1 MKKFLSLV
9 LALVMTMSL
18 VTVSAGAK
26 DFTDDG
32 EITYKEAVDVISAIG
47 VVDGY
52 SDGDFR
58 PDDVLTRGAAA
69 KIICNLILGPTTASA
84 LSADT
89 APFKDVPINNT
100 FAGYIT
106 YCSQQKIINGYGD
119 GTFRPTGTLSGNAFM
134 KMLLGAL
141 GYDSSVE
148 GYTGA
153 NWSVAVI
160 KQAVGIGL
168 DDGNDEFVGSK
179 AVTRQEAALY
189 AFNMLQ
195 ATMVEYDAKTTVDVN
210 GATVTVAGDK
220 AKEVSNTAS
229 NETIDDDNKMQFAE
243 KYFDKLTLN
252 DDGSDPFSRP
262 SNVWR
267 FKGEKVGTYAKT
279 PDVTYSKNVELGDI
293 YKDLELSE
301 KDTADVYVNGI
312 EGDAVVVSK
321 ANEVKIASDNGNKGK
336 VDTGSTVEVFYD
348 EDNNDVTICVIDN
361 YVGTVSKTV
370 EAKGNADRYV
380 VIANESDTSIPSYN
394 NEYETAETF
403 GDDTVVL
410 FTYSELDKEI
420 QTVVAAES
428 VAGTMTR
435 KEDNTTTGKKV
446 TLADNAYP
454 VAKNVGYDGFTFAS
468 MTVDSEYTAYLDQY
482 GNAIYF
488 VEEEFVPE
496 DYALITAIE
505 GNANDSNFASNRVK
519 LLTGAGEIKTYD
531 TDKNYTS
538 VSNGAFKAGMIVTY
552 KVDEDKEVKLSKT
565 STSGQTV
572 GLGYFADDGDFIMEN
587 GKAAIQ
593 VNNTK
598 NAVYANSKTVFVIYD
613 GDDYKVYTGINNA
626 PTVMSDDG
634 STQGTVGFTGYCKTN
649 GMLTIA
655 FIDASDAETFYNSK
669 TVVFLAG
676 DSKSDR
682 VTTSDGTYYEYNAVV
697 DGKIVDGVIKID
709 VNANYSVGVND
720 SGRTHSDTNYMFN
733 GVNFDKYD
741 IGTSFNSFATD
752 DTAVYTGTVKLS
764 GDYTIGFGTDDK
776 NPDVRY
782 TVAEDAKIFYV
793 NDDGEISEATL
804 NSIKT
809 DKDDT
814 AMMVLEDGQITYL
827 FVQEVTEG
835 VNDIPVDNK
844 KGNVTTE
851 LNGSKADATYTVAS
865 NGTLRVSVDY
875 TAPDFAVDNTT
886 VTFDLEVY
894 ADGKYYGTIN
904 NFANGVALSN
914 STMRVAKADLGYPD
928 DEALTFKIVNEKV
941 GAVEAK
947 YYDGTTD
954 ITAKMV
960 ADGSSASLVTAP
972 SSATLDIK
980 YASSDSG
987 KAVKATVSGATVSG
1001 AAITEQTLSHGSG
1014 VYAAAVSTA
1023 SATGKDYVKVNVTG
1037 LGSLVETYSI
1047 TGEATDLVGTG
1058 SQSGALLT
1066 TFQGAVSG
1074 ETAKLKLTVSK
1085 NTSIS
1090 AGSSVTLKMA
1100 LDTTSV
1106 APAYDVTVKVN
1117 GQTFTG
1123 KTNGTTNV
1131 DLGVISNIQG
1141 DLKIMNAD
1149 VTLVPV
1155 EKIAVTSASWDGA
1168 STVTLTFNRP
1178 VEATSG
1184 ETASNY
1190 TWAAGGQSN
1199 TPAISTAKVT
1209 GDNKNVVVLTFIND
1223 VLKAG
1228 NTITLTTNI
1237 KDADYSSVVT
1247 TAQVITLKDG
1257 NTCDVTARS

>member
-9 LALVMTMSL
+9 LTLVMTMSL

-26 DFTDDG
+26 DFTDDSK
-32 EITYKEAVDVISAIG
+32 ITYKEAVDVISAIG

-52 SDGDFR
+52 SAGDFK

-84 LSADT
+84 LSADS
-89 APFKDVPINNT
+89 APFKDVPVSNT

-106 YCSQQKIINGYGD
+106 YCSQQGIINGYSD

-148 GYTGA
+148 GYTGP

-195 ATMVEYDAKTTVDVN
+195 STMVEYDAKTTVDVN
-210 GATVTVAGDK
+210 GATVTIAGDK
-220 AKEVSNTAS
+220 AKEVSNGAA
-229 NETIDDDNKMQFAE
+229 NETIKDDNKMQFGE

-252 DDGSDPFSRP
+252 DDGSDAFARP

-279 PDVTYSKNVELGDI
+279 PDATYSSNVELGDI

-301 KDTADVYVNGI
+301 KDTADVYINGLK
-312 EGDAVVVSK
+312 GDDVVVSK
-321 ANEVKIASDNGNKGK
+321 ANEVKIASDSGNKDK
-336 VDTGSTVEVFYD
+336 VGTGSTVEVFYD
-348 EDNNDVTICVIDN
+348 EDHNDVTICVIDN

-380 VIANESDTSIPSYN
+380 VIANESDTSIANYN
-394 NEYETAETF
+394 NEYETEETF
-403 GDDTVVL
+403 ADDAVVI
-410 FTYSELDKEI
+410 FTYSASEKEI
-420 QTVVAAES
+420 QSVAVAES
-428 VAGTMTR
+428 AAGTMTR
-435 KEDNTTTGKKV
+435 KEDNKTTGKKV
-446 TLADNAYP
+446 TLADTAYS
-454 VAKNVGYDGFTFAS
+454 VAKNVGYDGFTFDS

-496 DYALITAIE
+496 DYAMITAIE
-505 GNANDSNFASNRVK
+505 GNRNDSNFDSNRVK

-531 TDKNYTS
+531 TDKDYKNA
-538 VSNGAFKAGMIVTY
+538 NGRFAQGDIVTY
-552 KVDEDKEVKLSKT
+552 KVDADKDVKLSKT
-565 STSGQTV
+565 STSGKTL
-572 GLGYFADDGDFIMEN
+572 GLGYFEDDGDFIMEN

-593 VNNTK
+593 VNGTK

-626 PTVMSDDG
+626 PTVKSDSD
-634 STQGTVGFTGYCKTN
+634 TKQGTVGFTGYCKTN

-709 VNANYSVGVND
+709 ENADYSVGVND

-741 IGTSFNSFATD
+741 IGTSFNSFAAG

-793 NDDGEISEATL
+793 DDDGEISEATL

-809 DKDDT
+809 DSDDT

-835 VNDIPVDNK
+835 VNDIAVDNK

-865 NGTLRVSVDY
+865 NGNLRVSVDY
-875 TAPDFAVDNTT
+875 TAPDFATDTAKVF
-886 VTFDLEVY
+886 FDLEVY
-894 ADGKYYGTIN
+894 ANGKYYDTISGLSKQMR
-904 NFANGVALSN
+904 NGEATLIE
-914 STMRVAKADLGYPD
+914 TDGGYPT
-928 DEALTFKIVNEKV
+928 DEALTFKIVNEKFDDVDLIIKDENGKVFTALDNKTSKSAKDGSLVIAVSGTAYTGSFDVTGIDGATTTTSPLPTSVAV
-941 GAVEAK
+941 GSTGTTLAGVDI
-947 YYDGTTD
+947 DGTKAVTVTIKTAGLTEKAPEYKAD
-954 ITAKMV
+954 VSAVNGKTLESLSVNTANDKALTLSVAATPNTGIVANSNVKLTVKLSSAPQDAYSYKVTLTVNGEEKSVVLDQSNATAGADIWVNNVTSDVNVTAAQVEVASPLMAIENVEWTTGSVTITFTCNVDESTVASGITAGTI
-960 ADGSSASLVTAP
+960 A
-972 SSATLDIK
+972 SSATINADQTVV
-980 YASSDSG
+980 SG
-987 KAVKATVSGATVSG
+987 K
-1001 AAITEQTLSHGSG
+1001 
-1014 VYAAAVSTA
+1014 
-1023 SATGKDYVKVNVTG
+1023 
-1037 LGSLVETYSI
+1037 
-1047 TGEATDLVGTG
+1047 
-1058 SQSGALLT
+1058 
-1066 TFQGAVSG
+1066 
-1074 ETAKLKLTVSK
+1074 
-1085 NTSIS
+1085 
-1090 AGSSVTLKMA
+1090 
-1100 LDTTSV
+1100 
-1106 APAYDVTVKVN
+1106 
-1117 GQTFTG
+1117 
-1123 KTNGTTNV
+1123 
-1131 DLGVISNIQG
+1131 
-1141 DLKIMNAD
+1141 
-1149 VTLVPV
+1149 
-1155 EKIAVTSASWDGA
+1155 
-1168 STVTLTFNRP
+1168 TVTLYFNGNLAANDTIK
-1178 VEATSG
+1178 VAKAVAEDGVSGNKITS
-1184 ETASNY
+1184 T
-1190 TWAAGGQSN
+1190 QSG
-1199 TPAISTAKVT
+1199 K
-1209 GDNKNVVVLTFIND
+1209 K
-1223 VLKAG
+1223 
-1228 NTITLTTNI
+1228 ITLTNSAF
-1237 KDADYSSVVT
+1237 DASNDLSDYT
-1247 TAQVITLKDG
+1247 
-1257 NTCDVTARS
+1257 